1 MTMRKVWAALVLA
14 LATGAVAAQEQA
26 AEPVAPPAS
35 EPVRVVDADFTVGS
49 ALKAKIGLGIG
60 SVVVRG
66 EDVDRIYARLQIYC
80 DKKPKRQAKCA
91 DHARDVSLR
100 GESNGDRLD
109 IAVKGVS
116 EATLR
121 RMRLRLEVRVPSR
134 LALEVRVVDGQA
146 RIDDVLASID
156 VAVSKGTVDVSLPG
170 SEVAELTLE
179 ASGNALVEW
188 GEERVSARGTLS
200 DKLNWQRPGGIVRLK
215 AKASIGDVRVVMD

>member
-1 MTMRKVWAALVLA
+1 MA
-14 LATGAVAAQEQA
+14 LAFVSGMALAQGEAAA
-26 AEPVAPPAS
+26 PAPPPS
-35 EPVRVVDADFTVGS
+35 EPVRVVDSDFTVGG
-49 ALKAKIGLGIG
+49 ALKVKLGLGIG

-80 DKKPKRQAKCA
+80 DKKPKNQAKCP

-100 GESNGDRLD
+100 GESNGDRLEID
-109 IAVKGVS
+109 VKGVT
-116 EATLR
+116 EAMLR

-134 LALEVRVVDGQA
+134 LAVDVRVGDGQA

-156 VAVSKGTVDVSLPG
+156 VAVGKGTVDVSLPG

-179 ASGNALVEW
+179 ASGNSLVEW

-200 DKLNWQRPGGIVRLK
+200 DKLNWVRPGGIVRLK
-215 AKASIGDVRVVMD
+215 AKASLGDVRVVMR